1 MATSPPQAAVYV
13 VACVVLHNIG
23 IKRGDILSNEDG
35 VLPPIDDDGV
45 RFVGRNDGVPLRQ
58 HIVNNFF

>member
-1 MATSPPQAAVYV
+1 MNV
-13 VACVVLHNIG
+13 VTCVVLHNIG

-35 VLPPIDDDGV
+35 VLPSINDDGV
-45 RFVGRNDGVPLRQ
+45 RFAGRNDGVLMRQ